1 MGQDRQHNMTH
12 GMGHVGFSRDCPLC
26 PEGTMGQDRQ
36 LNMTRGMGHVGY
48 SRDCPLC
55 TEGTMGQDRQYN
67 MTHAWHGTRGI
78 FQGLSLMSYKGTMG
92 QDLI

>member
-12 GMGHVGFSRDCPLC
+12 GMGHVGYSRDCPMC

-36 LNMTRGMGHVGY
+36 HNMTHGMGHVGY

-55 TEGTMGQDRQYN
+55 PLGDNGTGQ
-67 MTHAWHGTRGI
+67 TA
-78 FQGLSLMSYKGTMG
+78 
-92 QDLI
+92 